1 MQCDADEPNGDQIE
15 RQYESFK
22 PLTIWHTLVI
32 VFVTYAMM
40 PMALAWSFLC
50 SMCTCLGDLV
60 LAILL
65 ATSSPATYASQ
76 SQAGEPTLLAEL
88 WYQQHESVIKN
99 DTSFRTTPA
108 TTMAPSS
115 QAQTLIDTGHWSALM
130 WNAAKLGAEILTKF
144 VIYLTINLICLY
156 TKYLIDLAQRNAFL
170 ETRRSIETRAKI
182 ERENDKQER
191 LLLSLLPRF
200 VALEI
205 IADIAKED
213 NHDKL
218 LRNQFHKI
226 YIHSYSNV
234 R

>member
-1 MQCDADEPNGDQIE
+1 M
-15 RQYESFK
+15 
-22 PLTIWHTLVI
+22 PLS
-32 VFVTYAMM
+32 AC
-40 PMALAWSFLC
+40 FLC
-50 SMCTCLGDLV
+50 SVCLSLVDLICT
-60 LAILL
+60 LAISLERDDARNWPLCMQLVCKLL
-65 ATSSPATYASQ
+65 AYVT
-76 SQAGEPTLLAEL
+76 
-88 WYQQHESVIKN
+88 V
-99 DTSFRTTPA
+99 
-108 TTMAPSS
+108 
-115 QAQTLIDTGHWSALM
+115 
-130 WNAAKLGAEILTKF
+130 
-144 VIYLTINLICLY
+144 NLVCLY

-218 LRNQFHKI
+218 LKNQFHKI

>member
-1 MQCDADEPNGDQIE
+1 
-15 RQYESFK
+15 
-22 PLTIWHTLVI
+22 
-32 VFVTYAMM
+32 MM
-40 PMALAWSFLC
+40 PMALAWSSLC
-50 SMCTCLGDLV
+50 SLLSCLADLSLALAARTGPSSGQLWGAHSQESRATLPWSLWAQLLTK
-60 LAILL
+60 LAIYL
-65 ATSSPATYASQ
+65 A
-76 SQAGEPTLLAEL
+76 
-88 WYQQHESVIKN
+88 
-99 DTSFRTTPA
+99 
-108 TTMAPSS
+108 
-115 QAQTLIDTGHWSALM
+115 
-130 WNAAKLGAEILTKF
+130 
-144 VIYLTINLICLY
+144 INLICLY

-182 ERENDKQER
+182 ARENDKQER

-226 YIHSYSNV
+226 YIHSYANV

>member
-1 MQCDADEPNGDQIE
+1 
-15 RQYESFK
+15 
-22 PLTIWHTLVI
+22 
-32 VFVTYAMM
+32 
-40 PMALAWSFLC
+40 MALAWCFLC
-50 SMCTCLGDLV
+50 SLATCLTDLIQTFLV
-60 LAILL
+60 PLL
-65 ATSSPATYASQ
+65 
-76 SQAGEPTLLAEL
+76 L
-88 WYQQHESVIKN
+88 
-99 DTSFRTTPA
+99 
-108 TTMAPSS
+108 
-115 QAQTLIDTGHWSALM
+115 QTLILTSKSDSTAYTTIGAAGETTPSSPLQLSSSSSFLESSAHLADKIQF
-130 WNAAKLGAEILTKF
+130 NSTTIKDQQQHASHLFEFLANFLNITSQLLTRL
-144 VIYLTINLICLY
+144 VIYLTINLVCLY

-218 LRNQFHKI
+218 LKNQFHKI
-226 YIHSYSNV
+226 YIHSYANV

>member
-1 MQCDADEPNGDQIE
+1 
-15 RQYESFK
+15 
-22 PLTIWHTLVI
+22 
-32 VFVTYAMM
+32 MM
-40 PMALAWSFLC
+40 PMALAWCFLC
-50 SMCTCLGDLV
+50 SLATCLADLV
-60 LAILL
+60 LTFMVPLL
-65 ATSSPATYASQ
+65 VQSFLYENINTNINSDTFDKEPNLIGFQGRQSDGMFFSGFLSVTSQ
-76 SQAGEPTLLAEL
+76 LLSRL
-88 WYQQHESVIKN
+88 V
-99 DTSFRTTPA
+99 
-108 TTMAPSS
+108 
-115 QAQTLIDTGHWSALM
+115 
-130 WNAAKLGAEILTKF
+130 
-144 VIYLTINLICLY
+144 VYLTINLVCLY

-218 LRNQFHKI
+218 LKNQFHKI
-226 YIHSYSNV
+226 YIHSYTSV

>member
-1 MQCDADEPNGDQIE
+1 
-15 RQYESFK
+15 
-22 PLTIWHTLVI
+22 
-32 VFVTYAMM
+32 
-40 PMALAWSFLC
+40 MALSWSFTC
-50 SMCTCLGDLV
+50 SLITCLADLILALV
-60 LAILL
+60 LALSRDRNDTAGDHIVTL
-65 ATSSPATYASQ
+65 SSSWNQTINVYAKL
-76 SQAGEPTLLAEL
+76 AGELVT
-88 WYQQHESVIKN
+88 
-99 DTSFRTTPA
+99 
-108 TTMAPSS
+108 
-115 QAQTLIDTGHWSALM
+115 
-130 WNAAKLGAEILTKF
+130 KL

-205 IADIAKED
+205 IADIARED

>member
-1 MQCDADEPNGDQIE
+1 
-15 RQYESFK
+15 
-22 PLTIWHTLVI
+22 
-32 VFVTYAMM
+32 MM
-40 PMALAWSFLC
+40 PMPLAWCFLC
-50 SMCTCLGDLV
+50 SLMSSLLDL
-60 LAILL
+60 L
-65 ATSSPATYASQ
+65 Y
-76 SQAGEPTLLAEL
+76 TLLAAL
-88 WYQQHESVIKN
+88 NSAPASTPSAAAAAADSTSNSSPWILLLCQQLLSKLLIHV
-99 DTSFRTTPA
+99 
-108 TTMAPSS
+108 TM
-115 QAQTLIDTGHWSALM
+115 
-130 WNAAKLGAEILTKF
+130 
-144 VIYLTINLICLY
+144 NLVCLY

-218 LRNQFHKI
+218 LKNQFHKI